1 MKKNYC
7 AILLALVIT
16 ASCKKNKVEKST
28 PTCRVAEVKET
39 KSSFGTLSETNT
51 LKYQYNTAGY
61 CDKLL
66 YSKQLPNGAL
76 ETHTIS
82 YAVDAEGYTTSAN
95 DNEIRT
101 QSNGTSQVRS
111 RSTNLSYQNGRLIK
125 NITTY
130 SQAGIIYQTHTTEY
144 EYDTQGNN
152 IKQKVVVTGN
162 NAYAYTDVY
171 EFINNKVVK
180 KISTQS
186 SSPNNPAVTIYETNS
201 AGFIT
206 KQTYGTESFTFQYDA
221 EGNVLEFYSPG
232 ITGGRYVFTYDTR
245 TNKRK
250 NLEQDDYLSYLPSYK
265 GFPKSLK
272 GNDVHFSN
280 WLTAK
285 HLTKIIR
292 YDASTNALKYTRLFV
307 NTFNT
312 AGFATE
318 ETVSDSYN
326 NSQSSE
332 VSKTTITYEGCN

>member
-7 AILLALVIT
+7 AILLALVVA
-16 ASCKKNKVEKST
+16 ASCKKNKEEEST
-28 PTCRVAEVKET
+28 PICRVAEVKET

-51 LKYQYNTAGY
+51 FKYQYNTAGY

-66 YSKQLPNGAL
+66 FTKELPNGAL

-152 IKQKVVVTGN
+152 IKQKAVVTGN
-162 NAYAYTDVY
+162 IASAYTDVY

-180 KISTQS
+180 KIRTQN
-186 SSPNNPAVTIYETNS
+186 SSPNNPVVTIYETNS
-201 AGFIT
+201 AGFVT
-206 KQTYGTESFTFQYDA
+206 KETYNNESSTFQYDA
-221 EGNVLEFYSPG
+221 EGNVLEFYRPG

-250 NLEQDDYLSYLPSYK
+250 NLAQDYNSYLPSYK
-265 GFPKSLK
+265 GFPKSLR
-272 GNDVHFSN
+272 GNGVHFSN

-285 HLTKIIR
+285 HLTKFIR
-292 YDASTNALKYTRLFV
+292 YDASTNALTFTTLFV

-318 ETVSDSYN
+318 ETVSDTYN
-326 NSQSSE
+326 NSQSYE